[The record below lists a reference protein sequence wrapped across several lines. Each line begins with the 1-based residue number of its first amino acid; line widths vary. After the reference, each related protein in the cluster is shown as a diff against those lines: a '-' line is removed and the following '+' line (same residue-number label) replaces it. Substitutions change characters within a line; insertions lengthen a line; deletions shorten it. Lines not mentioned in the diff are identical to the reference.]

1 MLQQRHTAARV
12 ISRSAASAD
21 TQTMQQLAENVDAA
35 LAEFRQDCQAGRFKL
50 DPARLVARMDEWLR
64 TDEPEYLDRTDV
76 PDARKRD
83 IMSGLHRFNRTV
95 FAYKRFMKA
104 LQPLITRVHQQ
115 ERRPVRM
122 LELASGGGDFT
133 LELAR
138 QAARQ
143 GLPVSITGSDYVAAH
158 VDDANEKAGRAGIP
172 VDFRVVNAF
181 DMDTIEP
188 GEFDIVFIIQTMHHF
203 SAGQL
208 AMMMNQA
215 RQVAGYAFV
224 GIDGYRSLQ
233 LFGLMP
239 LMAIINPQR
248 DFLHDSFI
256 SIRRMYSE
264 PELAYIAS
272 LAVPD
277 SPVRT
282 FSLHPGYSGLEINCR
297 AIRFLHQEIAV
308 TLTHGLTP

>member
-1 MLQQRHTAARV
+1 MLQQRHAAARV
-12 ISRSAASAD
+12 ISGSAVRAN
-21 TQTMQQLAENVDAA
+21 TQTMQQLAEDVDAA
-35 LAEFRQDCQAGRFKL
+35 LAGFRQDCQAGRFKL
-50 DPARLVARMDEWLR
+50 DPARLVARLDEWLR

-83 IMSGLHRFNRTV
+83 IMLRLQRFNRSV
-95 FAYKRFMKA
+95 FAYKRFMTA
-104 LQPLITRVHQQ
+104 LKPLITRVHAQ
-115 ERRPVRM
+115 EQRPVRM

-138 QAARQ
+138 QAAKQ

-158 VDDANEKAGRAGIP
+158 VADANNKAERTGMP
-172 VDFRVVNAF
+172 LDFRVVNAF
-181 DMDTIEP
+181 DMGAIES

-215 RQVAGYAFV
+215 RQVAGHAFV

-233 LFGLMP
+233 LFGLIP
-239 LMAIINPQR
+239 LMALINPHR
-248 DFLHDSFI
+248 GFLHDSFI

-264 PELAYIAS
+264 PELAYIAN
-272 LAVPD
+272 LAVPG

-282 FSLHPGYSGLEINCR
+282 FSLHPGYSGLEIDCR
-297 AIRFLHQEIAV
+297 ADSIPGR
-308 TLTHGLTP
+308 